1 MLNVLIVD
9 DEIHFVEAVKRMVDW
24 AGLDVANVY
33 VAYSSS
39 AAEQA
44 FQAHDI
50 HVLLCDIEM
59 PQRTGLELLEW
70 MRRKKLRTVTVLMT
84 CHADFRFAQEAVR
97 LGCSDY
103 LLKPL
108 SKEELETAI
117 HKAAQIANR
126 EQERMEAQR
135 NKLWWSHQQILNL
148 ERFWMDLLSE
158 AIPANRGDFLR
169 EAAARQ
175 ISSSMDAE
183 VLPILMVVRRWHQD
197 FRVRDKKLL
206 EYALKNAGKELI
218 GKLSPGSIFV
228 SVGSEAWLFIM
239 SVAPGQR
246 IGERE
251 LAIMCRRL
259 VEFCQTNL
267 YCELTCYGGQAIP
280 GYEVSSMLHRL
291 LRLDRNNVNGVGY
304 VSLAAE
310 NRSVDASIAL
320 PDMSGWAALLRQGVK
335 ERLLE
340 ETAAFIGKLRHRSDI
355 DSRYL
360 LAFKENF
367 LQMTHAVLQQQGV
380 QAHLMFCDGGSLRLS
395 EAASRSLADLERW
408 LAHIIAKAAGYAEAS
423 SMGDVVERATRYI
436 MSNLDQNLSRE
447 AVASHVYLHPDYLT
461 RLFKKELGCT
471 IPEFIMRERMKLA
484 KQLLTHSELPVSAIS
499 MASGYANFSHFAKLF
514 KLQTG
519 LTPVEF
525 RQSERGGA
533 SDKSKSRH
541 SKVEAE
547 AEESGGLRLQWQ

>member
-33 VAYSSS
+33 TAYSSS
-39 AAEQA
+39 SAEQI

-70 MRRKKLRTVTVLMT
+70 IRQKELRTVPILMT

-117 HKAAQIANR
+117 RKAALIANR

-135 NKLWWSHQQILNL
+135 NKLWWSHQQDMNQ
-148 ERFWMDLLSE
+148 ERFWTDLLSE
-158 AIPANRGDFLR
+158 TIPANRGDFLR

-175 ISSSMDAE
+175 ISLCGDAE
-183 VLPILMVVRRWHQD
+183 VLPILLVVRHWHRD
-197 FRVRDKKLL
+197 FRVRDRKLL

-218 GKLSPGSIFV
+218 GKLSPGNVFV
-228 SVGSEAWLFIM
+228 PVGSEAWLLIIP
-239 SVAPGQR
+239 VATDRR
-246 IGERE
+246 IGESG
-251 LAIMCRRL
+251 LAMMCRRW
-259 VEFCQTNL
+259 VEFCRTNL

-280 GYEVSSMLHRL
+280 GFEVSSMLHRL
-291 LRLDRNNVNGVGY
+291 LKLDRNNVNGVGY
-304 VSLAAE
+304 VSLEAE
-310 NRSVDASIAL
+310 NRSVDASAAL

-340 ETAAFIGKLRHRSDI
+340 EATAFIGSLRQRLDI

-380 QAHLMFCDGGSLRLS
+380 QAHLMFCDEGSLRLS

-408 LAHIIAKAAGYAEAS
+408 LAHVVAKAAGYAQAS
-423 SMGDVVERATRYI
+423 SVGDVVEKATRFI
-436 MSNLDQNLSRE
+436 LSNLDQNLSRE
-447 AVASHVYLHPDYLT
+447 AAASHVYLHPDYLT

-484 KQLLTHSELPVSAIS
+484 RQLLAHSELPVSAVS

-514 KLQTG
+514 KQQTG
-519 LTPVEF
+519 LTPVDF

-533 SDKSKSRH
+533 NG
-541 SKVEAE
+541 KVEIA
-547 AEESGGLRLQWQ
+547 SG

>member
-70 MRRKKLRTVTVLMT
+70 MRQKKLRTVPVLMT

-117 HKAAQIANR
+117 HKAAQTAIR

-135 NKLWWSHQQILNL
+135 NKLLWSHQQILNL
-148 ERFWMDLLSE
+148 ERFWTDLLSE

-175 ISSSMDAE
+175 ISACRDAE
-183 VLPILMVVRRWHQD
+183 VLPILMVVRHWHQD
-197 FRVRDKKLL
+197 FRVRDRKLL

-218 GKLSPGSIFV
+218 GRLKPGSVFV
-228 SVGSEAWLFIM
+228 PVDSEAWLLMM
-239 SVAPGQR
+239 SVDPDQR
-246 IGERE
+246 IGENE

-267 YCELTCYGGQAIP
+267 YCDLTCYGGQAIP
-280 GYEVSSMLHRL
+280 GHEVSSMLRRL

-310 NRSVDASIAL
+310 NRSVDASMAL

-340 ETAAFIGKLRHRSDI
+340 EAAAFIGKLRHRPDV

-380 QAHLMFCDGGSLRLS
+380 QAHLMFCDEGSVRLA

-408 LAHIIAKAAGYAEAS
+408 LAHVIANAAGYAQAS
-423 SMGDVVERATRYI
+423 SMGDVVERATRFI
-436 MSNLDQNLSRE
+436 LSNLDQNLSRE
-447 AVASHVYLHPDYLT
+447 AIAGHVYLHPDYLT

-471 IPEFIMRERMKLA
+471 IPEFIMGERIKLA
-484 KQLLTHSELPVSAIS
+484 KQLLTHSELPVSAVS
-499 MASGYANFSHFAKLF
+499 MAIGYANFSHFSKLF
-514 KLQTG
+514 KQQTG

-533 SDKSKSRH
+533 NG
-541 SKVEAE
+541 KVEIT
-547 AEESGGLRLQWQ
+547 SG